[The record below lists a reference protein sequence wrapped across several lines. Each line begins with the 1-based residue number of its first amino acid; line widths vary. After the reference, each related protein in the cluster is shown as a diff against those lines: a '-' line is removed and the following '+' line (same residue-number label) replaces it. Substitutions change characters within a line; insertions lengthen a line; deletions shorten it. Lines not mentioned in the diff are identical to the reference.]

1 MPKDTTQKDN
11 PQEIQQD
18 SKALRTADKR
28 SLTLGGNAVVKG
40 RIPSE
45 ENHQEKLAGADE
57 NRTHR
62 GRDTPPNGFE
72 DRERH
77 QTTNYSRGLSD

>member
-1 MPKDTTQKDN
+1 MQKGK

-18 SKALRTADKR
+18 SEALIAAGANIARKHPDFR
-28 SLTLGGNAVVKG
+28 SCGL
-40 RIPSE
+40 E
-45 ENHQEKLAGADE
+45 ENMAGADE

-77 QTTNYSRGLSD
+77 QTTNYSRR